1 MSHRRPNDEDDG
13 ADDADDHVRLDKWL
27 WAARFSKTRA
37 IAVEAIGG
45 GKVLCNGER
54 PKPARE
60 MHVGDEVR
68 LRLGPYE
75 HVVMVR
81 SLNARRGPARQAV
94 LMYEETAESLA
105 ARTKLA
111 EQLKL
116 ASAFN
121 PQASWTDS
129 KKDRR
134 DVRRVRGR
142 E

>member
-1 MSHRRPNDEDDG
+1 MDKTRI
-13 ADDADDHVRLDKWL
+13 DKWL
-27 WAARFSKTRA
+27 WAARFYKTRA
-37 IAVEAIGG
+37 IAVEAIDG
-45 GKVLCNGER
+45 GKVLCNGDR

-60 MHVGDEVR
+60 MRVGDELR

-75 HVVMVR
+75 HVIRVLT
-81 SLNARRGPARQAV
+81 LNPRRGPAKDAA
-94 LMYEETAESLA
+94 LMFEETAASLA

-111 EQLKL
+111 DQLKA

>member
-1 MSHRRPNDEDDG
+1 MSKHFGNP
-13 ADDADDHVRLDKWL
+13 DDASTSAPVRLDKWL
-27 WAARFSKTRA
+27 WAARFFKTRA
-37 IAVEAIGG
+37 LAVEAIEG
-45 GKVLCNGER
+45 GKVLYNGER

-60 MHVGDEVR
+60 MRIGDELR

-75 HVVMVR
+75 HIIKVLT
-81 SLNARRGPARQAV
+81 LNPRRGPATQAA
-94 LMYEETAESLA
+94 LMYEETEESRA
-105 ARTKLA
+105 VRAKLA
-111 EQLKL
+111 EQHKL

-134 DVRRVRGR
+134 DVRRVRGK

>member
-1 MSHRRPNDEDDG
+1 MNKHSGNPHEASTSTP
-13 ADDADDHVRLDKWL
+13 VRLDKWL

-37 IAVEAIGG
+37 IAVEAIAS
-45 GKVLCNGER
+45 GKVQCNGER

-60 MHVGDEVR
+60 VRVGDELR
-68 LRLGPYE
+68 LRMGPYE
-75 HVVMVR
+75 HVVIVR
-81 SLNARRGPARQAV
+81 TLNPRRGPASEAV

-105 ARTKLA
+105 LRARLS

-129 KKDRR
+129 KRDRR
-134 DVRRVRGR
+134 DVRRVRGK